1 MAIRVFASAKVNL
14 TLHVTGRRADGYHLL
29 DSLVVFADVGDVVT
43 TVDGAGLTL
52 DVTGPEAGDVP
63 SGESN
68 SILQAARFL
77 GVDDVAF
84 SLEKHLPT
92 AAGIGGGTAD
102 AAAALR
108 AVAQLRGVDM
118 PADVLP
124 LGADVPVCLRGCSTR
139 MSGIGEELAD
149 VDGLPDIWAVLVN
162 PRVGVS
168 TPEVFKRMQ
177 RKDNAPMP
185 DQIPAFETVR
195 DLAGWL
201 AEQRNDLEAAAI
213 EVQPEVAK
221 VLVALRRVK
230 GQLLTRMSGSGAT
243 CFAIFGDEQSAKGAA
258 QEIST
263 QHPEWWVRNTRL
275 GGKNL

>member
-1 MAIRVFASAKVNL
+1 MAIRVFAPAKVNL
-14 TLHVTGRRADGYHLL
+14 TLHVTGQRADGYHLL

-43 TVDGAGLTL
+43 AVDGAGLTL

-102 AAAALR
+102 ASATLQ
-108 AVAQLRGVDM
+108 AVAQLRGVDI

-124 LGADVPVCLRGCSTR
+124 LGADVPVCLRGCATR

-168 TPEVFKRMQ
+168 TPEVFKRLQ
-177 RKDNAPMP
+177 SKDNRPMP
-185 DQIPAFETVR
+185 DEIPAFETVR

-213 EVQPEVAK
+213 EVQPKVAEVLS
-221 VLVALRRVK
+221 VLQQAV

-243 CFAIFGDEQSAKGAA
+243 CFAIFSDEKSAKGAA

-263 QHPEWWVRNTRL
+263 QHPDWWVRNTRL

>member
-1 MAIRVFASAKVNL
+1 MAIRVFAPAKVNL
-14 TLHVTGRRADGYHLL
+14 TLHVTGQRADGYHLL

-43 TVDGAGLTL
+43 AVDGAGLTL

-77 GVDDVAF
+77 GVDDMAF

-102 AAAALR
+102 AAAALQ

-124 LGADVPVCLRGCSTR
+124 LGADVPVCLRGCATR

-168 TPEVFKRMQ
+168 TPEVFKRLQ
-177 RKDNAPMP
+177 SKDNRPMP
-185 DQIPAFETVR
+185 DEIPAFVTVR

-213 EVQPEVAK
+213 EVQPKVAEVLS
-221 VLVALRRVK
+221 VLQQAE

-243 CFAIFGDEQSAKGAA
+243 CFAIFSDEKSAKGAA

-263 QHPEWWVRNTRL
+263 QRPDWWVRNTRL